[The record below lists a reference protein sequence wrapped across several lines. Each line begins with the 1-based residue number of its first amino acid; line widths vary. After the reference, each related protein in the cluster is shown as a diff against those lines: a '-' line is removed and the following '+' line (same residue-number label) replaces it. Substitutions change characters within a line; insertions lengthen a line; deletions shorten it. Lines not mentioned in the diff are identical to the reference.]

1 MINNKEKEIL
11 DEIKSTIFDLE
22 KQIESIKEFLDC
34 KYSEN
39 SCKKPEKK
47 CECKEKETLKPVEE
61 LTLGE
66 KFVIE
71 ALQNELISDK
81 MNRNEMIESL
91 LSKLIAD
98 PVWAVVEKTLRNYD
112 NNSLLKEY
120 YNIVTELTSSL
131 LNVDISKLRILQ

>member
-1 MINNKEKEIL
+1 MINNKEKGIL
-11 DEIKSTIFDLE
+11 DEIKSTILDLE
-22 KQIESIKEFLDC
+22 KQIKSIKEFLDC

-39 SCKKPEKK
+39 SCKNFEKK
-47 CECKEKETLKPVEE
+47 CECKEKESLKSVEE

-81 MNRNEMIESL
+81 MDRSEMIESL

-98 PVWAVVEKTLRNYD
+98 PVWAVVEKTLRDYD
-112 NNSLLKEY
+112 NDSLLKEY